1 METHPREWRRCPI
14 GRVSGCG
21 VCSCVVVVAM
31 KVWVSQRTEAAAER
45 MREGLIKDK
54 KRKRSSMSRK
64 RLDKNKAQGL
74 KVLQSD

>member
-1 METHPREWRRCPI
+1 MEVASLLKVLCHPVPMETHPREWRRCPI
-14 GRVSGCG
+14 ARVSGCG

-54 KRKRSSMSRK
+54 KERG
-64 RLDKNKAQGL
+64 AA
-74 KVLQSD
+74 

>member
-1 METHPREWRRCPI
+1 MEVASLLQVLCHPVPMETHPREWRRCPI

-21 VCSCVVVVAM
+21 VCSCVVVVVAM

-54 KRKRSSMSRK
+54 KERG
-64 RLDKNKAQGL
+64 AA
-74 KVLQSD
+74 